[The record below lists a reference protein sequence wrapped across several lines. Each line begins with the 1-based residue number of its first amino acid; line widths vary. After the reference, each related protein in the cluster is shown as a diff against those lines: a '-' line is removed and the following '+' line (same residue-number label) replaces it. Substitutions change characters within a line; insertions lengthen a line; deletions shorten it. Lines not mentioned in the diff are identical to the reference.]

1 MTTAAIKGFRD
12 IEDASRR
19 TALRNII
26 EDVFKRYNYIPV
38 ETPVIEAED
47 FVRGENSNDEAV
59 SETFKLRDRGERAL
73 ALRYEFTFQ
82 LKRLAMN
89 KKLPYKRY
97 EMGYVFRDE
106 PTGGNRWKQF
116 TQCDVDVVGSSVKEE
131 AEVLKIFSEI
141 FDKLGIKITI
151 NVNNRKL
158 LNEILDKAG
167 VKPEA
172 KSDVIKELDKLDKLR
187 EDEVGDNLKK
197 YKAEKIFEIFKKK
210 EKDFEKYE
218 NYKEIKALK
227 EECKALGLGAVF
239 VPYLAR
245 GLSYYNGSIFEIK
258 TKEMKET
265 IAGGGSYLVNGIQA
279 TGISLGLDRLEIL
292 AKIKEET
299 KKVLVIS
306 IGQDKEAVK
315 LADNIRENNVPCS
328 LMYGKVTKA
337 LDYANSYS
345 IPYVVFIG
353 EEEAKKKKFKLRDM
367 KSGKEEMLGEKE
379 ILKKLS

>member
-47 FVRGENSNDEAV
+47 FVRGENANDEAV
-59 SETFKLRDRGERAL
+59 SETFKLKDRGQRAL

-167 VKPEA
+167 VKPEN

-265 IAGGGSYLVNGIQA
+265 IAGGGSYLVNGIRA
-279 TGISLGLDRLEIL
+279 PGISLGLARLEIL